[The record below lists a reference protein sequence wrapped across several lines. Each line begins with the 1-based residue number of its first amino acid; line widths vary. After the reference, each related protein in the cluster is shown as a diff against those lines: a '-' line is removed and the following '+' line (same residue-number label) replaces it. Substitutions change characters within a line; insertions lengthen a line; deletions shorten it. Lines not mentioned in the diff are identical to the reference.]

1 MSDRN
6 PLDQSLKN
14 SAEAAGGMRDRQSRQ
29 RHSRNRCRS
38 DWVVRLQRFA
48 IERTNFRAGQKV
60 QQFAHVAAER
70 LSTTADYMR
79 SHDAKRMLADVE
91 RVVKNN
97 PGPSLVIAA
106 AFGFVI
112 GRALTRD

>member
-1 MSDRN
+1 MPDRY

-14 SAEAAGGMRDRQSRQ
+14 SADVMEDAARAATDAVDEARQTIA
-29 RHSRNRCRS
+29 
-38 DWVVRLQRFA
+38 D
-48 IERTNFRAGQKV
+48 T
-60 QQFAHVAAER
+60 
-70 LSTTADYMR
+70 LSTTKEYVRNFDG
-79 SHDAKRMLADVE
+79 KRMLANVE
-91 RVVKNN
+91 RVVRDN